1 MTIEV
6 RCPGCG
12 RMLRVAEENAG
23 KQLRCPD
30 CQQICT
36 APLASASAAG
46 PAEAAAWHMRTP
58 DGQIF
63 GPVTWSQVNQWVSE
77 GRITADCRL
86 ASSVSG
92 PWRSA
97 AESFPALRP
106 TAAQS
111 EKPAA
116 PVVHAWVSGD
126 TATDAP
132 WNSSPVLPVG
142 PPPGTADT
150 TVERRFVRPHR
161 GGLILVLGILG
172 IAVNC
177 PIFCFMAWVM
187 GSGDLAEMRAG
198 RMDQSG
204 EGITQVGQVLGM
216 ILSLFWIVGGV
227 AVVLLV
233 LFAAVAGQ

>member
-1 MTIEV
+1 
-6 RCPGCG
+6 
-12 RMLRVAEENAG
+12 MLRVAEENAG
-23 KQLRCPD
+23 KQLRCPA
-30 CQQICT
+30 CQQIST
-36 APLASASAAG
+36 APLADAAAAR

-63 GPVTWSQVNQWVSE
+63 GPVTWSQVNQWVNE

-106 TAAQS
+106 VAVGPDTQ
-111 EKPAA
+111 AA
-116 PVVHAWVSGD
+116 PVVHSWLSTD
-126 TATDAP
+126 SATDEP
-132 WNSSPVLPVG
+132 WNSSPVVPVS
-142 PPPGTADT
+142 PPPGTAAT
-150 TVERRFVRPHR
+150 SVERQYVRPHR

-172 IAVNC
+172 IAINC

-198 RMDQSG
+198 RMDKSG

-233 LFAAVAGQ
+233 LLAAVAGQ